1 MQSFLFYSIYCIHF
15 YRVYICLVTRWGDM
29 YSVETGSFCSHGEI
43 CFTFAMVVLVLSFPS
58 WIRLIDIAS
67 VGAICVQMM
76 VRVRIGEFKVNREI
90 LVAATTSTLVS
101 PATSPPV
108 LLLSASLR
116 IIIRGVIWWDHFLL
130 LCIGLFMLRDPVR
143 LVWAILVLLC

>member
-1 MQSFLFYSIYCIHF
+1 
-15 YRVYICLVTRWGDM
+15 M
-29 YSVETGSFCSHGEI
+29 YSVETGSFCSHGES
-43 CFTFAMVVLVLSFPS
+43 CFTFAMVVLVLCFPS

-116 IIIRGVIWWDHFLL
+116 IIIRGVI
-130 LCIGLFMLRDPVR
+130 
-143 LVWAILVLLC
+143 